1 MPSAWASCGRGEDPL
16 LARDLDAAGIRPL
29 GTGQDLEQRRLAGA
43 VLAEQAVDLAGVEIE
58 RDVVQ
63 RLHAGVELGDP
74 GDPQQRFGHG
84 RRSETT
90 GAGRAGAGLRSASY
104 FSSPSRSA

>member
-1 MPSAWASCGRGEDPL
+1 MRAVTSRVGHGQVGEKVELLVDCSDAERLGVLRGGEDPL
-16 LARDLDAAGIRPL
+16 LARDLDAAGIRTL

-43 VLAEQAVDLAGVEIE
+43 VLTEQAVDLAGVEIE

-74 GDPQQRFGHG
+74 GDPQQRLGHG
-84 RRSETT
+84 RC
-90 GAGRAGAGLRSASY
+90 
-104 FSSPSRSA
+104 P